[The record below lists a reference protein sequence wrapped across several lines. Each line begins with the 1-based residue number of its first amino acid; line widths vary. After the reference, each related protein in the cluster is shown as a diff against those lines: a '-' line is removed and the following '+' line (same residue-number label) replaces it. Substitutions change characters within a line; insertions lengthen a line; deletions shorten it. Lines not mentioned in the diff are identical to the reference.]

1 MWQIKFIWGSEG
13 STHPVPFIF
22 IKKSKIMS
30 KNQFILKFYTFFEKN
45 LSMPPSKYKQLRV
58 KRQVFIEKLVF
69 LRRLVFCLF
78 SCFVKQTKESVK
90 SFSHFMLLLNQ
101 FQSELLYFVSLLF
114 NYLVIESMFFEESL
128 PYQNDI
134 WGYNFSSMFWQNE
147 YKYLHYT
154 FFFLPSS
161 WFFLEYQPFLP
172 QESLVVKK
180 KPAALFK
187 LLYRFRAKLCVIS
200 VYQQIILL
208 YFLVWVW
215 EIRFIL
221 ILIFILW
228 RIFLF

>member
-1 MWQIKFIWGSEG
+1 
-13 STHPVPFIF
+13 
-22 IKKSKIMS
+22 
-30 KNQFILKFYTFFEKN
+30 
-45 LSMPPSKYKQLRV
+45 
-58 KRQVFIEKLVF
+58 
-69 LRRLVFCLF
+69 
-78 SCFVKQTKESVK
+78 
-90 SFSHFMLLLNQ
+90 MLLLNQ

-134 WGYNFSSMFWQNE
+134 WGYNFSIMFWQNE

-154 FFFLPSS
+154 FFFLLTS

-200 VYQQIILL
+200 IYQQIILL